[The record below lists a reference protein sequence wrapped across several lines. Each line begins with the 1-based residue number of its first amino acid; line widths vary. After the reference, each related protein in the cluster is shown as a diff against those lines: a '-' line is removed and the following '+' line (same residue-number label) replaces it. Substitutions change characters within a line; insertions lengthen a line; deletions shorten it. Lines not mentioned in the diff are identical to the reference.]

1 MNICILNHGLASGG
15 TDSFVLNLARGLIQD
30 EHAVT
35 IALAVDPE
43 SGKQFREDEAR
54 ELGAAVVKLSDLG
67 SIRNVLRYALRLYRF
82 LRASHFDV
90 FHANMDLFNGLNMF
104 AAWLAR
110 VPVRVC
116 HSHNSQS
123 QYEEKS
129 KRHTLVSIYRKIMRN
144 MLWMF
149 STDRCGCS
157 KPAMDY
163 LFLKRWE
170 TDARSHL
177 VYNGIDLNRFLVVDS
192 ANCDVIS
199 SVESPKTLITVGRIE
214 HQKNPYFTVSVMKEL
229 LIIDPDYK
237 LIWVGTGNMRAEIV
251 QKIQC
256 LQLESAIQLL
266 GTRTD
271 IPELLH
277 QASTFLFPSFFEG
290 LPISLIEA
298 QAAGLTCIVSDTIT
312 RDINIGL
319 CEFMSL
325 KLSPKQWAEKII
337 ELNTICRKVDNKKLQ
352 QFSIES
358 MVKRLEKI
366 YESHRLKQIVS

>member
-1 MNICILNHGLASGG
+1 MKICILNHGLASGG
-15 TDSFVLNLARGLIQD
+15 TDSFVLNLARGLTRD
-30 EHAVT
+30 GHSVT
-35 IALAVDPE
+35 IALAVNPG

-54 ELGAAVVKLSDLG
+54 EMGATVVKLSDLG
-67 SIRNVLRYALRLYRF
+67 SVQEVFRYVYRLYCF
-82 LRASHFDV
+82 LRSGCFDV
-90 FHANMDLFNGLNMF
+90 FHANMDLFNGINMF
-104 AAWLAR
+104 VAWLAR

-116 HSHNSQS
+116 HSHNSLS

-129 KRHTLVSIYRKIMRN
+129 KRHILVSIYRKIMRN

-157 KPAMDY
+157 EPAMDY
-163 LFLKRWE
+163 LFLKRWK

-177 VYNGIDLNRFLVVDS
+177 VYNGIDLNRFLTVDS
-192 ANCDVIS
+192 VNRDVAG
-199 SVESPKTLITVGRIE
+199 SVRSQKTIITVGRIE

-229 LIIDPDYK
+229 LAIDPRYK
-237 LIWVGTGNMRAEIV
+237 LIWVGTGDMRAEIV
-251 QKIQC
+251 QEIQH

-277 QASTFLFPSFFEG
+277 QASTFLFPSLFEG

-312 RDINIGL
+312 RDIDIGL
-319 CEFMSL
+319 CEFMPL
-325 KLSPKQWAEKII
+325 TLPPKQWAERII
-337 ELNTICRKVDNKKLQ
+337 EFNNRCREVDNKKLQ
-352 QFSIES
+352 QFSIGS

-366 YESHRLKQIVS
+366 YEAH

>member
-30 EHAVT
+30 GHNVT

-67 SIRNVLRYALRLYRF
+67 STRNVLRYASRLYRF
-82 LRASHFDV
+82 LRANHFDV

-104 AAWLAR
+104 VAWLA
-110 VPVRVC
+110 VIPVRVC
-116 HSHNSQS
+116 HSHNSWS
-123 QYEEKS
+123 QYEAKS
-129 KRHTLVSIYRKIMRN
+129 KRHILVSIYRKIMRN
-144 MLWMF
+144 MLWIF

-157 KPAMDY
+157 EPAMDY
-163 LFLKRWE
+163 LFLRRWKN
-170 TDARSHL
+170 DAHSHL
-177 VYNGIDLNRFLVVDS
+177 IYNGIDLNRFMKIDS
-192 ANCDVIS
+192 ANCDVIG

-214 HQKNPYFTVSVMKEL
+214 HVKNPHFTVSVMKEL
-229 LIIDPDYK
+229 LTIDPNYK
-237 LIWVGTGNMRAEIV
+237 LIWVGTGDMRAEIEEE
-251 QKIQC
+251 IQH
-256 LQLESAIQLL
+256 LQLESAIRLL

-277 QASTFLFPSFFEG
+277 QASTFLFPSLFEG

-312 RDINIGL
+312 RDIDTGL
-319 CEFMSL
+319 CEFMSI
-325 KLSPKQWAEKII
+325 KLPPKQWAEKII
-337 ELNTICRKVDNKKLQ
+337 ELNNNCRKVDNKKLQ

-358 MVKRLEKI
+358 MVKRLEQI
-366 YESHRLKQIVS
+366 YELH